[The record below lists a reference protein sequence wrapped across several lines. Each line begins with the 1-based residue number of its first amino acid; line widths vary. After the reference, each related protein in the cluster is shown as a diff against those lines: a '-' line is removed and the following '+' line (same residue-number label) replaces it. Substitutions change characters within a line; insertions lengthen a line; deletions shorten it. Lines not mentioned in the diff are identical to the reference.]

1 MNNDEIFWG
10 TALWNF
16 FHVLVNK
23 INPESFHI
31 IRVELLQ
38 IIHSI
43 CNNIDCD
50 ICQTHSVK
58 YLEKNNFMH
67 ISSANELKVFFFVFH
82 NSVNFERT
90 KEMFLFENL
99 IKYDNFE
106 FSYVLQNILK
116 YDYVFK
122 KNIEIDFID
131 EIKKWFHSH
140 INYFEHNIKK

>member
-43 CNNIDCD
+43 CNNIDCV

-82 NSVNFERT
+82 NSVNFERK

-106 FSYVLQNILK
+106 FSHVLQNILK

-122 KNIEIDFID
+122 KNIEIDFIC
-131 EIKKWFHSH
+131 EINKWFTDN
-140 INYFEHNIKK
+140 IKYFEQT